1 VQSPEIIDIPVT
13 APIEVSAEIVAEPK
27 VNIEVPPKPGETPSD
42 SQPKVSALSIASIRA
57 QRELKEASKNYVK
70 ETIHLPT
77 EAFSEN
83 DMLLQWNKYAQKL
96 GDNGHKIM
104 ESLLLIND
112 PVLNG
117 TSISLE
123 LPNEGSK
130 IDFETEMKELLG
142 HLKSHLHNHEITI
155 TIVVN
160 EKLQAKNAFNDQDR
174 YNRLHEINPAIE
186 LLRTTFGLDFME

>member
-1 VQSPEIIDIPVT
+1 MQAPEIITIPLVE
-13 APIEVSAEIVAEPK
+13 PIEAALEIVAEPK
-27 VNIEVPPKPGETPSD
+27 PIIQVTPPFDEKPSD
-42 SQPKVSALSIASIRA
+42 EQPKVSALSIASIRA
-57 QRELKEASKNYVK
+57 QRELKEASKNFVR
-70 ETIHLPT
+70 ETVHLPVET
-77 EAFSEN
+77 FTEN

-117 TSISLE
+117 TEISLE

-130 IDFETEMKELLG
+130 IDFETEMNGLLG

-160 EKLQAKNAFNDQDR
+160 EKLQAKNAYTDRDR

-186 LLRTTFGLDFME
+186 LLKTTFGLDFLE